1 MAYVHGCHPFQ
12 FFFLVLSFLSLS
24 LSFSLSLFLSFS
36 LSLFLSFSLFVS
48 PALTQDALD
57 YTFNTGGSVQPMR
70 ADTKELLDALY
81 CESNR
86 ELQRM
91 LGGTKLPKYSC
102 MT

>member
-1 MAYVHGCHPFQ
+1 MADVHGCHPSSFLLPFQ

-24 LSFSLSLFLSFS
+24 LCLSFS
-36 LSLFLSFSLFVS
+36 FFVS